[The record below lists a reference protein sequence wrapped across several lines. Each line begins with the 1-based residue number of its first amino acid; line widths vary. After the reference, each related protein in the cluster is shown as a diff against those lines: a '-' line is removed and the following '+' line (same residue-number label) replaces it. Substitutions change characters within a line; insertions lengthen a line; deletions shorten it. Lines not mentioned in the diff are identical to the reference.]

1 MAFYVNRKEVEK
13 MIYNSNEELNRILAQ
28 NGIENIEISNS
39 LSNVGTI
46 ASSATV
52 TASVNKIDT
61 MINSLGAIDT
71 YKETVRRTLGDE
83 SLSDSE
89 ICSPDFIEKL
99 PSKIIHTFCKDLVKI
114 VLEEYEKVLNHE
126 CSWQGTTINNY
137 DPFHLITIL
146 LQTGALKPE
155 DLDRSP
161 DFLKRKEED
170 YKLAEYE
177 DKEESNIVHSI
188 RVNGKEYN
196 LTNPIFY
203 DMDAKKDYY
212 YKMFCLGDW
221 NASEH
226 EEVEVKE

>member
-1 MAFYVNRKEVEK
+1 

-61 MINSLGAIDT
+61 MINSLGAMDT
-71 YKETVRRTLGDE
+71 YKETVRRTLDDE

-114 VLEEYEKVLNHE
+114 VLEEYEKVLNHN

-161 DFLKRKEED
+161 DFLKQKEED
-170 YKLAEYE
+170 YKLTEYKQ
-177 DKEESNIVHSI
+177 DNKRITKI
-188 RVNGKEYN
+188 RLNGKDYD
-196 LTNPIFY
+196 LGAPIFY
-203 DMDAKKDYY
+203 DKDTKKDYY

-221 NASEH
+221 RASEH
-226 EEVEVKE
+226 EEVKVKE